1 MGKLDLILPLIRMK
15 MSKFAP
21 LIKYLE
27 ENCSK
32 STVVT
37 FVDLEQILG
46 FNLPKSAFKK
56 SDWWRNSR
64 CVPNRPW
71 VHAGW
76 EVENV
81 ILGDSVT
88 FSKNLNFKKCTNTE
102 YLASRF
108 KDLRTYG
115 CSGFMYL
122 NSKEF
127 YEIMNITLTKDGF
140 FITLYEHNS
149 VRLQFDL
156 EISNFNESIFDFEF
170 EAQDAR
176 FLFYKEIDE
185 NDDFLD
191 EFDDDD
197 FLDEEALHCQSCG
210 KSINFAGECYCN
222 KNPLSVTVT
231 ISDNIYIFNEFCKET
246 IDYLYNYNYKIAIW
260 NVINN
265 NVKYIYFKEIILQDK
280 GFYIED
286 NWVSINEF
294 LNTTQVIKEV
304 SFQTCDKCLV
314 TTRVYWNETKWLCKP
329 CELALDRKR
338 AGQFE

>member
-1 MGKLDLILPLIRMK
+1 

-27 ENCSK
+27 DNCSK

-46 FNLPKSAFKK
+46 FNLPKSALTQ
-56 SDWWRNSR
+56 SNWWRNSR

-81 ILGDSVT
+81 ILGDSVK
-88 FSKNLNFKKCTNTE
+88 FSKNSNFQECTNAE
-102 YLASRF
+102 DFASYF
-108 KDLRTYG
+108 ENLRAYG

-127 YEIMNITLTKDGF
+127 YEIMNITLTNNGF
-140 FITLYEHNS
+140 FITFFEYNS

-156 EISNFNESIFDFEF
+156 EISNFNESIFKYEF
-170 EAQDAR
+170 EALNAR
-176 FLFYKEIDE
+176 FLLYKEIDE

-191 EFDDDD
+191 DFEDDDD
-197 FLDEEALHCQSCG
+197 DILDEEATHCRICG
-210 KSINFAGECYCN
+210 KSINFTGECYCN

-246 IDYLYNYNYKIAIW
+246 IDYHLYNYEHKMVIW

-265 NVKYIYFKEIILQDK
+265 NDRYIYFKDIILQDM

-286 NWVSINEF
+286 NWLSIDEF
-294 LNTTQVIKEV
+294 PPSTQVLKEV
-304 SFQTCDKCLV
+304 SFQTCDKCLA

-329 CELALDRKR
+329 CELALERKR
-338 AGQFE
+338 AGHFK

>member
-1 MGKLDLILPLIRMK
+1 ME

-27 ENCSK
+27 DNCSK

-46 FNLPKSAFKK
+46 FKLPKSAFKE

-64 CVPNRPW
+64 CAPNRPW

-88 FSKNLNFKKCTNTE
+88 FSKNSNSKKCTNTE
-102 YLASRF
+102 DLASRF

-127 YEIMNITLTKDGF
+127 YEIMNITITKDGF

-170 EAQDAR
+170 EAQNAR

-191 EFDDDD
+191 EFDDGFDDD
-197 FLDEEALHCQSCG
+197 FDEIGNFNKETNHCQSCG

-222 KNPLSVTVT
+222 KNPLCVTVT
-231 ISDNIYIFNEFCKET
+231 ISDNIYIFNEFHKES
-246 IDYLYNYNYKIAIW
+246 IDFLAHNNLKNAIINKIT
-260 NVINN
+260 NN
-265 NVKYIYFKEIILQDK
+265 DKYTYFKDIILQDK

-286 NWVSINEF
+286 DWFSIDEF
-294 LNTTQVIKEV
+294 PPSTQVIKEV
-304 SFQTCDKCLV
+304 SFQTCDKCLA

-329 CELALDRKR
+329 CELALERKR
-338 AGQFE
+338 AGHFE